1 VTEPTPEPPV
11 EDPQPEPDPNPEPD
25 EDPTPTPEPEE
36 PPAEAPA
43 ACPPYPNDPSIT
55 CELTPGHSV
64 RMIHRRSTGPD
75 QPYYEWE

>member
-1 VTEPTPEPPV
+1 MTEPTPEPPV

-25 EDPTPTPEPEE
+25 EDPTPTPEE
-36 PPAEAPA
+36 PPAEEAPA

-55 CELTPGHSV
+55 CELAPGHNP